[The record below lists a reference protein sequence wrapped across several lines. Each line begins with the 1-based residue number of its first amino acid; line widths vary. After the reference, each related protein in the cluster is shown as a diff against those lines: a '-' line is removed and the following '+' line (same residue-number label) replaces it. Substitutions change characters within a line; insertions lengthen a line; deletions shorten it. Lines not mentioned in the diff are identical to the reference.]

1 MTSDKIKRAMIAYLG
16 TKIDLPVVDAE
27 SFDELELPCVA
38 VKISQVERVSLAL
51 AKVENITIQVVYREH
66 AADTTRESALLISEV
81 IDAELIEPAT
91 IKAAINT
98 NIEDG
103 IVVDFLQFA
112 GGSPEWD
119 EATFECTWEGECY
132 AQRGTIA

>member
-1 MTSDKIKRAMIAYLG
+1 MTSDKIKSAMIAYLG

-27 SFDELELPCVA
+27 SFDEVELPCVA
-38 VKISQVERVSLAL
+38 VKISQVERMSLAL
-51 AKVENITIQVVYREH
+51 AKVESITMQVVYRAHSGDDTRETSLMI
-66 AADTTRESALLISEV
+66 ADTIA
-81 IDAELIEPAT
+81 AELIEPAT
-91 IKAAINT
+91 IKAAINAS
-98 NIEDG
+98 IEDG
-103 IVVDFLQFA
+103 VVVDFLQFA